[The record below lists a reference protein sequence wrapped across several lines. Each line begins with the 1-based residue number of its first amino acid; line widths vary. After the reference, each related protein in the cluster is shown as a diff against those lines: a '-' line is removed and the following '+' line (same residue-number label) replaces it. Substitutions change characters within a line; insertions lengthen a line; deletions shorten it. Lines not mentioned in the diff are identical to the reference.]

1 MNPDTRVSVHCYEG
15 DGHQVRD
22 ALTLYLH
29 HGCPVTVFSPVDSP
43 VMVDGVVCRH
53 VGRREGSIM
62 EVSDL
67 ALGGTED
74 VKRTVTGGKIANER
88 QRDQMRAL
96 LDHPENFFLMNDA
109 DSFCLSPDIPEYLYR
124 EPDVLWSNVVHD
136 PLTVNEA
143 DWYGGLPFIAL
154 QPPYFMSRWTIEKL
168 LEVAD
173 SVETNERIPWI
184 DHYLL
189 QLAIASG
196 IRVKGFRD
204 SVASALDRHPANV
217 AYAVAQVQYLGR
229 VFVHSAK
236 SPATWAPL
244 IEARRKFVRA
254 T

>member
-88 QRDQMRAL
+88 QRDQMLHEKPHLQRRQSCPRA
-96 LDHPENFFLMNDA
+96 
-109 DSFCLSPDIPEYLYR
+109 
-124 EPDVLWSNVVHD
+124 
-136 PLTVNEA
+136 
-143 DWYGGLPFIAL
+143 
-154 QPPYFMSRWTIEKL
+154 SRY
-168 LEVAD
+168 
-173 SVETNERIPWI
+173 
-184 DHYLL
+184 H
-189 QLAIASG
+189 
-196 IRVKGFRD
+196 
-204 SVASALDRHPANV
+204 LDR
-217 AYAVAQVQYLGR
+217 
-229 VFVHSAK
+229 
-236 SPATWAPL
+236 
-244 IEARRKFVRA
+244 VRQDLS
-254 T
+254 